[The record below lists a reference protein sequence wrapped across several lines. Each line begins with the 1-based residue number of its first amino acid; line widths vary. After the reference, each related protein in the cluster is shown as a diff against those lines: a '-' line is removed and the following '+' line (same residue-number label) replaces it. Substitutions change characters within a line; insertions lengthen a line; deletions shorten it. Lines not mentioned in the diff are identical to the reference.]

1 MCQKLFTVVLL
12 IISCQLYSQ
21 NLVPNPGF
29 ENIIECPGVPPGNT
43 EIHFAE
49 PWIPVRPIDG
59 STSDLWN
66 DCVFFSGN
74 DPWGQLD
81 FYGYNYTGNPPLSG
95 LSRARIGV
103 FALSN
108 NNYREYIQ
116 VPLIESLTIGQT
128 YRVKIHLK
136 NDVFFSIA
144 ANQIGA
150 LFTEERLTIYDLFP
164 YYGNYPADSTNSIV
178 IEHYPQV
185 KCDSLFTAQE
195 DYGVIEGLF
204 TADKA
209 YAYMSLGI
217 FTPDE
222 KLNYQYLN
230 SEDVEATSLIID
242 DVSVEAV
249 TVGLDE
255 GMESVHKV
263 YLDGQNIYIEPQEKA
278 KGFVLYSI
286 MGKEVYSVSQ
296 EIPVGG
302 QTVLALPNLP
312 QGLYVYQLLNKQGQ
326 AIYTNKLI
334 LH

>member
-1 MCQKLFTVVLL
+1 MCQKLFRVVLL

-29 ENIIECPGVPPGNT
+29 EDVIECPRAYPGNQ
-43 EIHFAE
+43 EIYFAE
-49 PWIPVRPIDG
+49 PWIPVRPVD
-59 STSDLWN
+59 SSSSDLLN
-66 DCVFFSGN
+66 DCVWFPGN
-74 DPWGQLD
+74 DPWGELYFYDD
-81 FYGYNYTGNPPLSG
+81 FYIENPSHTGM
-95 LSRARIGV
+95 SRAHICV
-103 FALSN
+103 FYLFNAR
-108 NNYREYIQ
+108 REYIQ
-116 VPLIESLTIGQT
+116 VPLLQSLIIGQT
-128 YRVKIHLK
+128 YQVKIHMK
-136 NDVFFSIA
+136 NNSLHSIA
-144 ANQIGA
+144 VDHIGA
-150 LFTEERLTIYDLFP
+150 LFTEERLIINELYP
-164 YYGNYPADSTNSIV
+164 YYGNYPEDSTNGIL

-185 KCDSLFTAQE
+185 KCDSIFTAQE

-209 YAYMSLGI
+209 YAFMSIGL

-222 KLNYQYLN
+222 QLNYQYLN
-230 SEDVEATSLIID
+230 TDEVNVVSLIID

-334 LH
+334 LN